1 MPEEFN
7 QAILN
12 VDYDEPAQL
21 ETKLC
26 ARSDGATVY
35 IQSIFVL
42 IPIIFFS
49 DVCSVL
55 SRDQLPVCQVW
66 AQQGL
71 LLDAGLGDGFND
83 ACL

>member
-21 ETKLC
+21 ELKLC

-42 IPIIFFS
+42 IQIIFFS
-49 DVCSVL
+49 RPVLRLAQRSVASL
-55 SRDQLPVCQVW
+55 SSMGTTRTT
-66 AQQGL
+66 
-71 LLDAGLGDGFND
+71 LGCRFG
-83 ACL
+83 

>member
-26 ARSDGATVY
+26 ARSDGAAVY
-35 IQSIFVL
+35 CAEHFGSHSDFFRRVL
-42 IPIIFFS
+42 RLAPR
-49 DVCSVL
+49 SVASL
-55 SRDQLPVCQVW
+55 SSMGTTRTT
-66 AQQGL
+66 
-71 LLDAGLGDGFND
+71 LGCRFG
-83 ACL
+83 

>member
-21 ETKLC
+21 EPKLC
-26 ARSDGATVY
+26 ARLDGATVY

-42 IPIIFFS
+42 IQIFS
-49 DVCSVL
+49 DVWSGL
-55 SRDQLPVCQVW
+55 PRDQLPVCQVW

-71 LLDAGLGDGFND
+71 LLDAGLNTG
-83 ACL
+83 